1 MTLNYFLSET
11 SGGKTLGLRI
21 LACIKQVPAAATVEM
36 DEGTGVLKREGAA
49 AKMNPYDL
57 YALEMAFTIRE
68 KHGGGVDV
76 LSMGPP
82 AAKSALFEALCM
94 GADTACLLSD
104 NRFAGADV
112 LATSRA
118 LAGAV
123 RLMGNYDPIVCGKQT
138 TDGDTAQVGPALAE
152 LLGMQHA
159 SYVQTLCIEGNMAH
173 TTISFGDGELE
184 QLLPLPC
191 LVTVEKDANTP
202 RLPSY
207 RRSKSVNIEDV
218 KTLTLDDFEDADECR
233 YGLAGS
239 PTQVER
245 IFPPESGA
253 DKEILRGDAG
263 YLAERAAGILRAGK
277 FVKY

>member
-1 MTLNYFLSET
+1 MS
-11 SGGKTLGLRI
+11 LRI
-21 LACIKQVPAAATVEM
+21 LTCVKQVPATNSVEV
-36 DEGTGVLKREGAA
+36 DEETGVLKRESAA
-49 AKMNPYDL
+49 AKLNPYDL
-57 YALEMAFTIRE
+57 YALELAFTLRE
-68 KHGGGVDV
+68 KHGGAADV
-76 LSMGPP
+76 LTMGPP
-82 AAKSALFEALCM
+82 SAKSALFEALCM
-94 GADTACLLSD
+94 GADAACLLSD

-118 LAGAV
+118 LAEAV
-123 RLMGNYDPIVCGKQT
+123 RLMGEYDVIVCGKQT

-152 LLGMQHA
+152 LLGIQHA
-159 SYVQTLCIEGNMAH
+159 SYVHSISVEEGMAR
-173 TTISFGDGELE
+173 TAAGFGDGELE

-207 RRSKSVNIEDV
+207 RRSKTVSIEDI
-218 KTLTLDDFEDADECR
+218 KTLTLDDFKNADESA

-253 DKEILRGDAG
+253 EHEVLRGDAG
-263 YLAERAAGILRAGK
+263 FLAKRAAGILRSGK
-277 FVKY
+277 YLKQTIWNSGDH